1 MLTIRSRSGLLQII
15 SQADALAEGVGT
27 GFDRCRVGF
36 HLVDGPQ
43 AHGSAVDAAVRRAR
57 TGNVDFLDG
66 TELAASGF
74 SCGLGSALTV
84 VDGFFD
90 QVFLDLVGVFI
101 GKTDVVDLVGTEAAG
116 LVDLR
121 YHGQVGQFDFQAV
134 GHRIRRDFLALHVI
148 VR

>member
-1 MLTIRSRSGLLQII
+1 M
-15 SQADALAEGVGT
+15 AEGVGT

-43 AHGSAVDAAVRRAR
+43 THGSAVDAAVRRAR

-101 GKTDVVDLVGTEAAG
+101 GKTDVVDLVGTEAA
-116 LVDLR
+116 
-121 YHGQVGQFDFQAV
+121 
-134 GHRIRRDFLALHVI
+134 ALLMTCDTI
-148 VR
+148 VRSVSLTSRLLVTVYDVTFWPFMS

>member
-15 SQADALAEGVGT
+15 SQADALAEGVGA
-27 GFDRCRVGF
+27 GFDWCRVGF

-101 GKTDVVDLVGTEAAG
+101 GKTDVL
-116 LVDLR
+116 
-121 YHGQVGQFDFQAV
+121 
-134 GHRIRRDFLALHVI
+134 IWLAPRLPALLMTCDTI
-148 VR
+148 VRSVSLTSRLLVTVYDVTFWPFMS